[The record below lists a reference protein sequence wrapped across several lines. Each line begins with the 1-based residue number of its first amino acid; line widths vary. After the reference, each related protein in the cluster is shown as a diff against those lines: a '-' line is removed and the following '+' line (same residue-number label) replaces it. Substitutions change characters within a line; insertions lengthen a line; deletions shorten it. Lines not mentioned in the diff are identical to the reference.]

1 MSEYDI
7 EELENSLELPI
18 GAKFYFRNILFE
30 VVEFE
35 GEGVWGCPNCA
46 FSYSRR
52 NEGAMCEI
60 MQCTGYRHDGNKPTY
75 FKEVT
80 KIEGGKND
88 EAE

>member
-35 GEGVWGCPNCA
+35 GEGIWGCPKCA
-46 FSYSRR
+46 FNKRDGDMLCDIVR
-52 NEGAMCEI
+52 
-60 MQCTGYRHDGNKPTY
+60 CTGNRHDGKSIY
-75 FKEVT
+75 FKEV
-80 KIEGGKND
+80 KE
-88 EAE
+88 